1 VCPVVQE
8 YNTLDCVYI
17 YIYIYIY
24 IYNQLLGKWLSAADI
39 INNIIVVIIIIFI
52 YIFKHWV

>member
-1 VCPVVQE
+1 VVQE